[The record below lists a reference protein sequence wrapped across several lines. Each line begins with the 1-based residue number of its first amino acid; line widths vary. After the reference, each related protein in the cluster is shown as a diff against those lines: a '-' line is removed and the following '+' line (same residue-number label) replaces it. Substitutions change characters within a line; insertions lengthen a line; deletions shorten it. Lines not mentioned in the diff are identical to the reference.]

1 MSTIES
7 LSPDRTRDPDPSPAY
22 LSVAEA
28 GPMLEALSSDTARS
42 IVLALSG
49 TPATPAEIADRVGS
63 SVQNVSYHLSNLED
77 AGLVTVVGTRYSE
90 KGYEM
95 QVYARAVSA
104 LVIDGSG
111 QPNPP
116 AT

>member
-7 LSPDRTRDPDPSPAY
+7 LSPDRTRDPDPTPAY
-22 LSVAEA
+22 LSVADA

-42 IVLALSG
+42 IVLELSG
-49 TPATPAEIADRVGS
+49 SPATPGEVADRVGS
-63 SVQNVSYHLSNLED
+63 SIQNVSYHLSNLED

-104 LVIDGSG
+104 LVIDGTG
-111 QPNPP
+111 P
-116 AT
+116 ADSSAT